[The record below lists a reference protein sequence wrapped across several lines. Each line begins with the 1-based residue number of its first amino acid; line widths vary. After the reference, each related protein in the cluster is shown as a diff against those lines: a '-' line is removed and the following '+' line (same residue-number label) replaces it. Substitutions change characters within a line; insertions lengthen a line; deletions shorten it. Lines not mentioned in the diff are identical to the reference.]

1 MMPTRR
7 QLGIVPIIAAAALT
21 PGTAAAQAPRV
32 LNIGV
37 NRVSVGAEPAFD
49 GGIHQAKVVGEMFE
63 NLLDV
68 DYVTP
73 GRFKPVLA
81 ERWSRV
87 DDRTVDFHL
96 RRGVTFH
103 NGDELTAEDVAFTFG
118 PERLLNADAPTRG
131 ELGRHMGPIERVEAV
146 DRYTA
151 RAVMRGDNPVIEA
164 LFTQRPA
171 AIINR
176 RAYLAAG
183 SFEAWMRASVGTG
196 PYRLREL
203 TPGRH
208 VILDLHGAY
217 WGAKPHFER
226 LVFQVI
232 PEVSTRISGV
242 IAGSLDIAADIPVD
256 QLRRVQGRRE
266 ARAVGGPVNNMRAIY
281 LSRRDNPLM
290 RDVALRRALGLA
302 IDRQRITRALWGGHP
317 SVPEGMQ
324 WPTMGAMRITD
335 RDWPH
340 AATFDPD
347 EARRQLAT
355 SAYRGEALN
364 WTLMNNYYINEVAT
378 AEALVEMWRAVGIN
392 VRLTVVEN
400 RAQVNTAPLDIRNTS
415 MDYDGFPDPF
425 PILGQFG
432 RGGFVSSIH
441 RWWQN
446 DEVDRLGDEMMG
458 STDPAVRKAAW
469 RRILRIIEWDDP
481 AVFALHTTAAFHIAR
496 SDLTWTPADSE
507 WPMMQLATARR

>member
-7 QLGIVPIIAAAALT
+7 QLGLLPALAAGAFL
-21 PGTAAAQAPRV
+21 PGTAAAQTPRV

-49 GGIHQAKVVGEMFE
+49 VGIHQAKVVGEMFE
-63 NLLDV
+63 NLVEV
-68 DYVTP
+68 DFDSP
-73 GRFKPVLA
+73 GRLKPVLA
-81 ERWSRV
+81 ERWNRV
-87 DDRTVDFHL
+87 DGRTVDFHL
-96 RRGVTFH
+96 RRGVMFH
-103 NGDELTAEDVAFTFG
+103 NGDEMTAEDVAFTFG

-131 ELGRHMGPIERVEAV
+131 ELGRYMGPIERVEAV

-151 RAVMRGDNPVIEA
+151 RVVMHADNPVIEA
-164 LFTQRPA
+164 LFAQWAA

-208 VILDLHGAY
+208 VILDAHAAY
-217 WGAKPHFER
+217 WGSKPHFER
-226 LVFQVI
+226 LVFQVV

-290 RDVALRRALGLA
+290 RDVPLRRALGLA

-317 SVPEGMQ
+317 TVPEGMQ
-324 WPTMGAMRITD
+324 WPTMGAIRIES

-355 SAYRGEALN
+355 SAYRGEPLN

-378 AEALVEMWRAVGIN
+378 AEAMVEMWRAVGIN
-392 VRLTVVEN
+392 VRLNVVEN
-400 RAQVNTAPLDIRNTS
+400 RAQVNTAPLDLRNTS
-415 MDYDGFPDPF
+415 MNYDDFPDPF

-432 RGGFVSSIH
+432 RGGFVSATH

-446 DEVDRLGDEMMG
+446 DEVDRLGDEMMA
-458 STDPAVRKAAW
+458 TIDPAVRKAAW
-469 RRILRIIEWDDP
+469 HRILRLIEWDDP
-481 AVFALHTTAAFHIAR
+481 AVLVLHTTAAFHIAR
-496 SDLTWTPADSE
+496 SDLAWTPANGH
-507 WPMMQLATARR
+507 WPRMQLAIARR